1 MARWRIQGN
10 HRYANDQRQAL
21 INQTGRSY
29 HVRSSFCY
37 RRVSVGCGSGRR
49 GCRSEAAD
57 PQFNRAVRIIVPYAP
72 GGSSDILARL
82 IGPHLSK
89 AIGQPVIVENKV
101 GASGNIG
108 ADFVAKAEKD
118 GHTML
123 ITDVGTMAASPN
135 LFSKLP
141 FDVEKDFAPVTMV
154 MFAPYVLAVHPSVPV
169 KNIAE
174 MVAYAKANPGK
185 LNLAHSGIGSVGN
198 LTGIVLAKH
207 WGITWKYI
215 PYKGGAAAIRAVV
228 ANESNV
234 IINGALPTAPFVV
247 QNQMRGMAV
256 SGTKRLAAL
265 KDVPCFKELNLPAV
279 DSGTWQGIVT
289 TGGTPAP
296 VVARLNA
303 EIKKVLVHAGN
314 RRRRSLI
321 WVVTSLP
328 DPRRSSPPG

>member
-1 MARWRIQGN
+1 M
-10 HRYANDQRQAL
+10 
-21 INQTGRSY
+21 
-29 HVRSSFCY
+29 
-37 RRVSVGCGSGRR
+37 SGRR
-49 GCRSEAAD
+49 FAIVAFLLAAALLAAGAVAEAAD
-57 PQFNRAVRIIVPYAP
+57 PQFNRVVRIIVPYAP

-89 AIGQPVIVENKV
+89 AIGQPVVVENKV

-185 LNLAHSGIGSVGN
+185 LNLAHSGIGSVGH
-198 LTGIVLAKH
+198 LTGIVLGKH

-256 SGTKRLAAL
+256 SGTKRLVAL

-303 EIKKVLVHAGN
+303 EIKKVLAMPEITKKIEDLGGDVIAGSPQEFAAWMKEN
-314 RRRRSLI
+314 IAS
-321 WVVTSLP
+321 WGAVV
-328 DPRRSSPPG
+328 REANIKVE

>member
-1 MARWRIQGN
+1 MS
-10 HRYANDQRQAL
+10 HRRSKIIAFLSVIAL
-21 INQTGRSY
+21 LTTGM
-29 HVRSSFCY
+29 VA
-37 RRVSVGCGSGRR
+37 
-49 GCRSEAAD
+49 EAAD

-89 AIGQPVIVENKV
+89 AIGQPVVVENKT

-123 ITDVGTMAASPN
+123 ITDVGTLAAAPN
-135 LFSKLP
+135 LFSKLT
-141 FDVEKDFAPVTMV
+141 FDVEKDLAPVTMV

-169 KNIAE
+169 NNISE

-185 LNLAHSGIGSVGN
+185 LNLAHSGIGSVGH
-198 LTGIVLAKH
+198 LTGFVLAKH
-207 WGITWKYI
+207 WGINWKYI

-234 IINGALPTAPFVV
+234 IINGAPPTAPFVV
-247 QNQMRGMAV
+247 QNQLKGIAV
-256 SGTKRLAAL
+256 SGTKRMDKL
-265 KDVPCFKELNLPAV
+265 KNLPSFKELKLPAV
-279 DSGTWQGIVT
+279 ESGTWQGIVT
-289 TGGTPAP
+289 TAGTPAP

-303 EIKKVLVHAGN
+303 ELKKVLSIPDI
-314 RRRRSLI
+314 RSKIVDLGGEVI
-321 WVVTSLP
+321 ANPPEEFASWMKENIASWGAVV
-328 DPRRSSPPG
+328 REANIKVE